1 MIAATTLALALA
13 GSFSAVPERTWDGM
27 PEPAFV
33 GGGVLEAPALATPW
47 MCEQTEWCTQGHN
60 GGSHTGS
67 SAWAWDFSHQE
78 GEEIWAASAGTVS
91 HVRMDSTAGGC
102 STDYINDA
110 NYVVVDHGDGTSI
123 VYLHVLPNSSPLQVG
138 ETVEVGDLV
147 ARVGATGY
155 ACGAHLHLMVMET
168 CGGSYCNSLMA
179 SFTDHGDP
187 APDTQYTSTNC
198 PACGKALAGGET
210 VIDDEDAG
218 CFVRVTTAWSS
229 AYDGEN
235 GHHFV
240 TRATDSGAADS
251 IGSWRFTVTTPGDY
265 HVEVFVPDAEAGTTN
280 AVYEIVHA
288 AGMDAVAID
297 QSTQKGWQEIGVFG
311 FAGGG
316 GELVR
321 LPDNTGESL
330 DLQVPIAYDA
340 MRFTYVPSSGSESG
354 DVETMGDPTD
364 GGTSAGTESSG
375 GGTSD
380 GSTGGPGSSTRG
392 TEETSGGS
400 LASNA
405 LPPGGAT
412 DDEGCACT
420 SAGPGPW
427 SVAWLLALAFV
438 RRRFARRTGTFD
450 TVAQTCGHADASR
463 QPPAQRLH
471 E

>member
-1 MIAATTLALALA
+1 MIAAATFVVALA
-13 GSFSAVPERTWDGM
+13 GSFSVPPERTWDGM

-33 GGGVLEAPALATPW
+33 GEGVLEAGPALATPW

-102 STDYINDA
+102 STAYINDA

-123 VYLHVLPNSSPLQVG
+123 VYLHVLPNSSPLQIG
-138 ETVEVGDLV
+138 EAVEVGDLV

-168 CGGSYCNSLMA
+168 CGGSYCNSLTA

-187 APDTQYTSTNC
+187 GPDTQYTSTNC
-198 PACGKALAGGET
+198 PSCSKALAGGET

-251 IGSWRFTVTTPGDY
+251 IGSWRFMVTTPGDY
-265 HVEVFVPDAEAGTTN
+265 RVEVFVPDAEAGTTN

-288 AGMDAVAID
+288 DGTASVAID
-297 QSTQKGWQEIGVFG
+297 QSTQKGWQELGVFA
-311 FAGGG
+311 FVGGA

-321 LPDNTGESL
+321 LGDNTGESL

-340 MRFTYVPSSGSESG
+340 MRFTYAPSSGSESG
-354 DVETMGDPTD
+354 NAETTDDPTD
-364 GGTSAGTESSG
+364 GGSSSDESSG
-375 GGTSD
+375 GGGTSN
-380 GSTGGPGSSTRG
+380 G
-392 TEETSGGS
+392 T
-400 LASNA
+400 A
-405 LPPGGAT
+405 
-412 DDEGCACT
+412 T
-420 SAGPGPW
+420 SAGPGPSTSGPEETSNGSLGPNALPPGSSTDEDGCACRGGAGGSW
-427 SVAWLLALAFV
+427 SPAWLLLALALV
-438 RRRFARRTGTFD
+438 RRRA
-450 TVAQTCGHADASR
+450 
-463 QPPAQRLH
+463 L
-471 E
+471 